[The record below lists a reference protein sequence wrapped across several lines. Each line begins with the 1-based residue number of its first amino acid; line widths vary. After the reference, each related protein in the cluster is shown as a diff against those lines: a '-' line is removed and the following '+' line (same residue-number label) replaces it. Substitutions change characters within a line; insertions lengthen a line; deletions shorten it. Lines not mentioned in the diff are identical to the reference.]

1 MYRRNPTDRRQ
12 DPSLELEEY
21 LNTPHLVY
29 DERLIRAFIKA
40 EGIPFPKDADGDRL
54 SDYALEAWAEETQT
68 EAYAEWFASWGAE
81 IAEAKGVEVELPTFY
96 RNARS
101 AAGWFLHFTA
111 SRFTS
116 FEDGVPRDF
125 LGESRTTGKEV
136 TRRISCPA
144 NLHADPEKALWIH
157 AWEVF
162 QDGSYL
168 NRDMVLQGGQYGSN
182 ALLFQSDA
190 AVVAEHT
197 SHEQEHALV
206 LGCSEYNAVQL
217 LNVER
222 NTLEEDYKD
231 TLKGIALLKD
241 SEELREVLEEYE
253 YLAQDP
259 NNPDEILF
267 EDIEQLIELL
277 DSVRMR
283 QNPRSF
289 WHPLALE
296 D

>member
-1 MYRRNPTDRRQ
+1 MR

-21 LNTPHLVY
+21 LNTPYLVY
-29 DERLIRAFIKA
+29 DENLIRVFI
-40 EGIPFPKDADGDRL
+40 EDENIPFPKDADGDRL
-54 SDYALEAWAEETQT
+54 SDYDLEAWAEETQA

-81 IAEAKGVEVELPTFY
+81 IAEEKGVEVELPTFY

-101 AAGWFLHFTA
+101 ASGWFMHFTS

-116 FEDGVPRDF
+116 FEDGVPREF
-125 LGESRTTGKEV
+125 LGASRTTAKET
-136 TRRISCPA
+136 TRRIECPA
-144 NLHADPEKALWIH
+144 NLRADPEKALWIH

-162 QDGSYL
+162 QDGEYL
-168 NRDMVLQGGQYGSN
+168 NRDMVFHGGQYGSN

-197 SHEQEHALV
+197 SHEHEHALV

-217 LNVER
+217 LDVEG

-241 SEELREVLEEYE
+241 SGELREALEEYE
-253 YLAQDP
+253 YLSQDP
-259 NNPDEILF
+259 DDPNEVLF
-267 EDIEQLIELL
+267 EDIEQLIDLL
-277 DSVRMR
+277 DSAQMR

-296 D
+296 N